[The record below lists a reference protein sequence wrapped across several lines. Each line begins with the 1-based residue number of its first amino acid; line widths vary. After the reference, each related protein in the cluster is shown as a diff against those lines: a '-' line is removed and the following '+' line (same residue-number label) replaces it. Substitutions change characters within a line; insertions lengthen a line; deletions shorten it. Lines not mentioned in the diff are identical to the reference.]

1 MKHTNRSV
9 TELREMLIVY
19 VADNVRSMSNSDKG
33 ARAKAKAQT
42 AEVVEELAL
51 RGYEVVL

>member
-1 MKHTNRSV
+1 MKYTNRSV

-19 VADNVRSMSNSDKG
+19 VADNVRAMSNSDKD
-33 ARAKAKAQT
+33 ARSKAKAQT